1 MNQEQVIL
9 QNEYMTVYFRSKDE
23 NNDVSIVVIGEEE
36 SSCFYLDQEKI
47 KELINHLQK
56 QLV

>member
-1 MNQEQVIL
+1 MNQEQVVL
-9 QNEYMTVYFRSKDE
+9 QDEYMTVYFRSKDE
-23 NNDVSIVVIGEEE
+23 NNDTTIVVIGEEE
-36 SSCFYLDQEKI
+36 SNGFYLDQEKI